1 MEERRVA
8 AWIGASIVIKGDLI
22 SSENLT
28 IAGQVEGD
36 VTVKEHSLVI
46 APQGAVR
53 GNIHAGA
60 VVVQGKVIGNIT
72 SAGRVDVGET
82 GTVDGEITAPRM
94 AVSEGASLNGRV
106 RVSAAAH

>member
-36 VTVKEHSLVI
+36 VTVREHSLIV
-46 APQGAVR
+46 ASDGAVR
-53 GNIHAGA
+53 GNVVAGT
-60 VVVQGKVIGNIT
+60 VVVEGKVTGNIT
-72 SAGRVDVGET
+72 SVGRVEVGEA
-82 GTVDGEITAPRM
+82 GTVEGEISAPRM
-94 AVSEGASLNGRV
+94 AVSEGATLSGRL
-106 RVSAAAH
+106 RVSKSGS